1 MEPYGYYDFSDE
13 EYFDEALAAFEPDE
27 GYEDVDLRAILRRYW
42 GYDVFRPLQL
52 EISRSV
58 LAGNDTIG
66 LLPTGGGKSICFQVP
81 AMALDG
87 LTVVVSPLISLMKD
101 QVDNLRRHRIP
112 AAYLGAGMSPSEADY
127 TYERLRQGKLRLL
140 YLAPER
146 LARENFLNRMK
157 GWNVRLIVVD
167 EAHCISQWGYDFRPS
182 YLNLIQLREV
192 FPYVPVLALTASA
205 TPEVVKDI
213 AQKLG
218 MKSPAIFSCSFS
230 RPNLSFIVRMT
241 DDKNSKL
248 LTVLNNTSGSAI
260 VYVRSRKRAREIAD
274 MLVKN
279 GINASFYHAGLEL
292 HEKNERQ
299 EAWQQGRTRVIVAT
313 TAFGMGI
320 DKPDVRLVVHI
331 DLPSTLEEYY
341 QEAGRAGRDGE
352 HAFAV
357 ILASARDK
365 AVFAKRLGEAFPDRE
380 FINRVYDEVC
390 RFLDITMGEG
400 FGLMYDF
407 NPEVMCERYKLPL
420 RHTLGALSILTR
432 AGYMEYIEETDSAS
446 RIMFI
451 CKREDLYDID
461 TDARTEEILQAILR
475 TYPGLFADFV
485 FIDEVAIAAKC
496 HAVSPDDVYQTLT
509 ALRRRHVINFVP
521 RKRTPY
527 IYMSMNRRKSSEIS
541 LPREIYADRREAMA
555 KRLDAMKDFVFDSA
569 SCRVGRMLGYFGEKT
584 PQPCGKCDVCRAAKA
599 PAPPPF
605 DPEIFD
611 RRLEEFFHIIAPA
624 TKIDIRSLAP
634 HFPHHTDEVARRL
647 RYLATKGKLKIEG
660 LYISKI

>member
-27 GYEDVDLRAILRRYW
+27 GYEAPDLHAILRRYW
-42 GYDVFRPLQL
+42 GYDEFRPLQL
-52 EISRSV
+52 EISQSV

-66 LLPTGGGKSICFQVP
+66 LLPTGGGKSITFQVP

-101 QVDNLRRHRIP
+101 QVDNLRRLRIP
-112 AAYLGAGMSPSEADY
+112 AAYLGSGMSPAEADY

-146 LARENFLNRMK
+146 LARENFTARMK
-157 GWNVRLIVVD
+157 AWNVRLIVVD

-182 YLNLIQLREV
+182 YLNLIQLREI
-192 FPYVPVLALTASA
+192 FPAVPVLALTASA

-213 AQKLG
+213 ADKLG
-218 MKSPAIFSCSFS
+218 MKSPAIFSRSFS

-248 LTVLNNTSGSAI
+248 LNVLENTTGSAI
-260 VYVRSRKRAREIAD
+260 VYVRSRKRARETAE
-274 MLVKN
+274 LLTKN
-279 GINASFYHAGLEL
+279 GISASFYHAGLEL

-299 EAWQQGRTRVIVAT
+299 EAWQYGRTRVIVAT

-320 DKPDVRLVVHI
+320 DKPDVRLVIHI

-341 QEAGRAGRDGE
+341 QEAGRAGRDGQ

-357 ILASARDK
+357 ILASPRDK
-365 AVFAKRLGEAFPDRE
+365 SVFAKRLGEAFPDRQ

-407 NPEVMCERYKLPL
+407 NPEVMCERYKMPL
-420 RHTLGALSILTR
+420 RHTLGALSVLTR
-432 AGYMEYIEETDSAS
+432 AGYMEYIEETDSAG
-446 RIMFI
+446 RIMFV
-451 CKREDLYDID
+451 CKREELYHLD
-461 TDARTEEILQAILR
+461 TDPRTEEILQAILR
-475 TYPGLFADFV
+475 TYPGLFADYV
-485 FIDEVAIAAKC
+485 FIDETTIAAKC
-496 HAVSPDDVYQTLT
+496 HGVSPDDVYHTLIS
-509 ALRRRHVINFVP
+509 LRRRHVLNYVP

-527 IYMSMNRRKSSEIS
+527 IYMSMNRRKSSEIT
-541 LPREIYADRREAMA
+541 LPRQVYADRREAIA
-555 KRLDAMKDFVFDSA
+555 KRLDAMKDFVFDSS
-569 SCRVGRMLGYFGEKT
+569 SCRVSRMLRYFGET
-584 PQPCGKCDVCRAAKA
+584 AAEPCGKCDVCRAAS
-599 PAPPPF
+599 APPPAPF
-605 DPEIFD
+605 DPATFD

-634 HFPHHTDEVARRL
+634 HFPHHTAEVSRRL
-647 RYLATKGKLKIEG
+647 RHLASLGKLKIDG
-660 LYISKI
+660 PYISKT